1 MVVLTIVTDAV
12 RPMARPTKVVCALCP
27 AVEIVTLAGAMMVP
41 TIELRSSMRAAL
53 PTCQKTLRACAP
65 LISNTRRGVALRPT
79 VSAAAHL
86 EHPHRVGVAL
96 RVERQVARGDGE
108 GAAGRGVDG
117 RWQHQPAK
125 LAGAGVAAGR
135 QRGQRVVGCLR
146 IGTRLGGDGRRTQ
159 EAAPRERGWTLQ
171 RAVRVELERGCPARA
186 GMDPSAALKNWDAF
200 WLPPASG
207 DGPEMLAD
215 SSALNSAAPRERGWT
230 QRVRPRTGPPLGCP
244 ARAGMDPGPENH
256 QGSYP
261 RLPRAS
267 GDGPIDHHNTAWPTK
282 AAPRE
287 RGWTL
292 RTPQI
297 DREPD
302 GCPARAGMDPPSSRR
317 PPSCI
322 WLPRASGDG
331 PPTDFGDLVRGLA
344 APRERGWTPSFQ
356 ALDDL
361 AARKGDYQCAGLS
374 TGFLRVGTRGGICAL
389 ASSSSR
395 MCFRVQ

>member
-244 ARAGMDPGPENH
+244 ARAGMDPSTTTTRPGRR
-256 QGSYP
+256 

-267 GDGPIDHHNTAWPTK
+267 GDGPFGHRKLTGSQT

-287 RGWTL
+287 RGWTRRL
-292 RTPQI
+292 LD
-297 DREPD
+297 DRRPVS
-302 GCPARAGMDPPSSRR
+302 GCPARAGMDPR
-317 PPSCI
+317 PTSAIWCAA

-331 PPTDFGDLVRGLA
+331 PQAFRLSMTWRPGRGTTSAPACRPASCASARA
-344 APRERGWTPSFQ
+344 AASVPWPARRRGCVC
-356 ALDDL
+356 
-361 AARKGDYQCAGLS
+361 G
-374 TGFLRVGTRGGICAL
+374 
-389 ASSSSR
+389 SSGPGSR
-395 MCFRVQ
+395 ATC

>member
-1 MVVLTIVTDAV
+1 MAGGGHGATTVVLTIVTDAV

-159 EAAPRERGWTLQ
+159 EAAPRERGWTPAAAQ
-171 RAVRVELERGCPARA
+171 SAFAVAGCPARA
-186 GMDPSAALKNWDAF
+186 GMDP
-200 WLPPASG
+200 
-207 DGPEMLAD
+207 
-215 SSALNSAAPRERGWT
+215 
-230 QRVRPRTGPPLGCP
+230 
-244 ARAGMDPGPENH
+244 
-256 QGSYP
+256 
-261 RLPRAS
+261 
-267 GDGPIDHHNTAWPTK
+267 
-282 AAPRE
+282 
-287 RGWTL
+287 
-292 RTPQI
+292 
-297 DREPD
+297 
-302 GCPARAGMDPPSSRR
+302 
-317 PPSCI
+317 
-322 WLPRASGDG
+322 
-331 PPTDFGDLVRGLA
+331 
-344 APRERGWTPSFQ
+344 
-356 ALDDL
+356 
-361 AARKGDYQCAGLS
+361 
-374 TGFLRVGTRGGICAL
+374 
-389 ASSSSR
+389 
-395 MCFRVQ
+395 